1 MSRVMQSRR
10 RPARVA
16 PASLR
21 LVASWRVRGDCLR
34 RLGVEVGAASARLV
48 VRFSE
53 GEGFTAAVE
62 GLDQSPGGDAAAAN
76 EQAIDPAMLGLNGHA
91 TVTETDDGS
100 LHLTDPDGFAMTFGA
115 CAMALDT
122 DAARAA
128 RAQADATSERGNG
141 DRESSLLYVRLPSL
155 ERCGGGRYHLEG
167 GWVEAIEAAGA

>member
-10 RPARVA
+10 RPARSPDA
-16 PASLR
+16 TLR

-34 RLGVEVGAASARLV
+34 RLGVEVDAASARLV

-62 GLDQSPGGDAAAAN
+62 ALDAAAVGGATPDAMQ
-76 EQAIDPAMLGLNGHA
+76 ERAIDPALLGLNGHA

-115 CAMALDT
+115 CAAAADASGAAGGGA
-122 DAARAA
+122 DAAP
-128 RAQADATSERGNG
+128 QCGNG
-141 DRESSLLYVRLPSL
+141 DRESSLLYVRLPCL